1 MDAAAA
7 AGVDVVHGVT
17 ATALLHDEGRVCGV
31 VAHGRRGTELRWR
44 GGVVVGAD
52 GVRSMVARSTAAAVE
67 RRAAVSGSVLYRYF
81 DDLPVAG
88 YEWAYG
94 DGAAAGMIPT
104 NDGLTCV
111 FVGTG
116 PERLRSLRRLGAEA
130 ALTELVH
137 TAAPALA
144 ARVHSGAP
152 VGRVHGWS
160 GIRGFLR
167 RAGGPGWA
175 LVGDSGYFKDPITT
189 HGMTDA
195 LRDAELLADALLEVW
210 SGAVPEAVALRRYQA
225 QRDRLSSN
233 LFTATNRIAAYDW
246 DQPSVQGLLRE
257 VSASMSDE
265 TELLQ
270 ALPPQRQQ
278 TGVGSHATDTLV
290 ARR

>member
-1 MDAAAA
+1 M
-7 AGVDVVHGVT
+7 
-17 ATALLHDEGRVCGV
+17 
-31 VAHGRRGTELRWR
+31 
-44 GGVVVGAD
+44 
-52 GVRSMVARSTAAAVE
+52 
-67 RRAAVSGSVLYRYF
+67 
-81 DDLPVAG
+81 
-88 YEWAYG
+88 
-94 DGAAAGMIPT
+94 
-104 NDGLTCV
+104 
-111 FVGTG
+111 
-116 PERLRSLRRLGAEA
+116 
-130 ALTELVH
+130 TELVH

-195 LRDAELLADALLEVW
+195 LRDAELLADALLGCGPARFRRRW
-210 SGAVPEAVALRRYQA
+210 RCAGTRRSGTGCPSGCSRPP
-225 QRDRLSSN
+225 
-233 LFTATNRIAAYDW
+233 NRIAAYDW

-270 ALPPQRQQ
+270 ALPPRDSDR
-278 TGVGSHATDTLV
+278 VGRTD
-290 ARR
+290 